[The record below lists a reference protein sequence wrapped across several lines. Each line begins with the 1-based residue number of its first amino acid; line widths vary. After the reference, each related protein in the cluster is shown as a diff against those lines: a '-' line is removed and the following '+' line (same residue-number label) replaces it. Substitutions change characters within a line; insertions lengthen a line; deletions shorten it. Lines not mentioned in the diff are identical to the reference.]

1 MLLHLKDAVSRPV
14 PSGRV
19 EMDMLPYGL
28 PVGPLPCGV
37 ACWLLC
43 YILLVGAPPLSHG
56 PETAGLLLAATGTDS
71 WI

>member
-1 MLLHLKDAVSRPV
+1 VLCPILSPV
-14 PSGRV
+14 AEWNWTCHPAGFLWARWLG
-19 EMDMLPYGL
+19 EL
-28 PVGPLPCGV
+28 

-43 YILLVGAPPLSHG
+43 YVLLIGALPLSHG